1 MEQMQIQTGLSE
13 REVEERIQ
21 QGKQNTPVEAPSK
34 SVKEIV
40 LTNIFTYFNL
50 IFAVIAGLLILVGA
64 FRELT
69 FLPII
74 IANTL
79 VGIIQ
84 ECRSKKILDKLAVLH
99 APKANVIR
107 DGKKKVIRAEE
118 LVLDDIVVF
127 TAGNQIPAD
136 AIVISGEAQVNESL
150 ITGEA
155 DEITKAEGDNLLSGS
170 YIVSGKCFARL
181 TKVGADSY
189 VSKLT
194 LEAKAM
200 KEGEQSEMIRSLNK
214 LVKAV
219 GIIIIPIGMMMF
231 YQQYIL
237 SGNSLRKSVTSMTA
251 AIIGMIPEGLYL
263 LASVALVVSVMKLAQ
278 KKVLVHDMKCIETL
292 ARVNVLCVDK
302 TGTITENVM
311 KVSEII
317 AVGEEKE
324 ELEEQLGDFVFNM
337 EKDNTT
343 MEALKNYFHMSMGR
357 TAEKITTF
365 SSEYKYSSAVF
376 DGVTYIL
383 GAPEFVLREDFET
396 YREQIE
402 QQSEQGYRVL
412 VFVKYNGEVDGKVLT
427 EKAILLG
434 LVLLANPIRKNA
446 KETFHY
452 FAEQGVDIKV
462 ISGDNPMTVSKVA
475 LEAGIANAENYIDA
489 RQLQNEED
497 IEQAVRKYTVFGRVT
512 PKQKRMFVQAL
523 KKNIAN
529 AENYIDARQLQ
540 NEEDIE
546 QAVRKYTVFGRVTP
560 KQKRMF
566 VQALKKNGK
575 TVAMTG
581 DGVNDVLAL
590 KDADCSIAMASG
602 SDVASQASQLVLLES
617 DFAKMP
623 SVVAEGRQ
631 VVNNIERSASLFLVK
646 NIFSFLLSA
655 LSLIFMITYPLGPAQ
670 VSLVSMM
677 TIGTPAFLLAMEPNK
692 NLIKGKFLTNVL
704 LKALPAGLTDVI
716 MVGLL
721 ILFGSVF
728 GVSSEE
734 ISITATLLLAIV
746 GLQIL
751 FELSKPM
758 NIFRW
763 IVWFGMLFGL
773 LICVLFMGELFGIN
787 QVTLKSGLLLLVFA
801 FATMP
806 VFNHLCQFIRKA
818 EAFFIRMNEKK
829 KKRKADKYGQ

>member
-1 MEQMQIQTGLSE
+1 MEKIETSLSE

-99 APKANVIR
+99 APKANVVR
-107 DGKKKVIRAEE
+107 DGKKQIIRAEE
-118 LVLDDIVVF
+118 LVLDDVVIF

-136 AIVISGEAQVNESL
+136 AIVISGEVQVNESL

-155 DEITKAEGDNLLSGS
+155 DEITKTEGDSLLSGS
-170 YIVSGKCFARL
+170 YIVSGRCFARL

-219 GIIIIPIGMMMF
+219 GIIIIPIGIMMF

-237 SGNSLRKSVTSMTA
+237 SGNSLRGSVTSMTA

-324 ELEEQLGDFVFNM
+324 KMEEQLGNFVFNM

-343 MEALKNYFHMSMGR
+343 MEALKSHFHMSVGR

-376 DGVTYIL
+376 GGETYVL

-402 QQSEQGYRVL
+402 KQSEQGYRVL
-412 VFVKYNGEVDGKVLT
+412 VFAKYNGNADGKALT
-427 EKAILLG
+427 EKAVLLG

-489 RQLQNEED
+489 RQLQSEED
-497 IEQAVRKYTVFGRVT
+497 IA
-512 PKQKRMFVQAL
+512 
-523 KKNIAN
+523 
-529 AENYIDARQLQ
+529 
-540 NEEDIE
+540 

-721 ILFGSVF
+721 ILFGNVF
-728 GVSSEE
+728 KVSSEE

-763 IVWFGMLFGL
+763 VVWIGMMIGL
-773 LICVLFMGELFGIN
+773 LICVLFMGELFGIS
-787 QVTLKSGLLLLVFA
+787 QVTVKSGLLLLVFA

-806 VFNHLCQFIRKA
+806 VFNHLCQFIRRA
-818 EAFFIRMNEKK
+818 EEFFIRINEKK

>member
-1 MEQMQIQTGLSE
+1 MEKMQTGLSK

-21 QGKQNTPVEAPSK
+21 QGKQNIPVEAPSK

-99 APKANVIR
+99 APKANVVR
-107 DGKKKVIRAEE
+107 DGKKQIIRAEE
-118 LVLDDIVVF
+118 LVLDDVVIF
-127 TAGNQIPAD
+127 SAGNQIPAD

-155 DEITKAEGDNLLSGS
+155 DEITKTEGDSLLSGS
-170 YIVSGKCFARL
+170 YIVSGRCFARL

-219 GIIIIPIGMMMF
+219 GIIIIPIGIMMF

-237 SGNSLRKSVTSMTA
+237 SDNSLRGSVTSMTA

-324 ELEEQLGDFVFNM
+324 KLEEQLGDFVFNM

-343 MEALKNYFHMSMGR
+343 MEALKSHFHMSMGR

-376 DGVTYIL
+376 GGETYVL

-402 QQSEQGYRVL
+402 KQSEQGYRVL
-412 VFVKYNGEVDGKVLT
+412 VFAKYNGNADGKALT
-427 EKAILLG
+427 EKAVLLG

-489 RQLQNEED
+489 RQLQSEED
-497 IEQAVRKYTVFGRVT
+497 IA
-512 PKQKRMFVQAL
+512 
-523 KKNIAN
+523 
-529 AENYIDARQLQ
+529 
-540 NEEDIE
+540 

-721 ILFGSVF
+721 ILFGNVF
-728 GVSSEE
+728 KVSSEE

-763 IVWFGMLFGL
+763 VVWIGMMIGL
-773 LICVLFMGELFGIN
+773 LICVLFMGELFGIS
-787 QVTLKSGLLLLVFA
+787 QVTVKSGLLLLVFA

-806 VFNHLCQFIRKA
+806 VFNHLCQFIRRA
-818 EAFFIRMNEKK
+818 EEFFIRINEKK

>member
-357 TAEKITTF
+357 AAEKITTF

-462 ISGDNPMTVSKVA
+462 ISGDNPMTVSKVS
-475 LEAGIANAENYIDA
+475 LEAG
-489 RQLQNEED
+489 
-497 IEQAVRKYTVFGRVT
+497 
-512 PKQKRMFVQAL
+512 
-523 KKNIAN
+523 IAN

>member
-1 MEQMQIQTGLSE
+1 MEKIQTGLSE

-21 QGKQNTPVEAPSK
+21 QGKQNIPVEAPSK

-99 APKANVIR
+99 APKANVVR
-107 DGKKKVIRAEE
+107 DGKKQIIRAEE
-118 LVLDDIVVF
+118 LVLDDVVIF

-155 DEITKAEGDNLLSGS
+155 DEITKTEGDSLLSGS
-170 YIVSGKCFARL
+170 YIVSGRCFARL

-200 KEGEQSEMIRSLNK
+200 KEGERSEIIRSLNK

-219 GIIIIPIGMMMF
+219 GIIIIPIGIMMF

-237 SGNSLRKSVTSMTA
+237 SGNSLRGSVTSMTA

-324 ELEEQLGDFVFNM
+324 KLEEQLGDFVFNM

-343 MEALKNYFHMSMGR
+343 MEALKSHFHMSMGR

-376 DGVTYIL
+376 GGETYVL

-402 QQSEQGYRVL
+402 KQSEQGYRVL
-412 VFVKYNGEVDGKVLT
+412 VFAKYNGNADGKALT
-427 EKAILLG
+427 EKAVLLG

-489 RQLQNEED
+489 RQLQSEED
-497 IEQAVRKYTVFGRVT
+497 IAQAVRKYTVFGRVT
-512 PKQKRMFVQAL
+512 PKQKKNVCTGF
-523 KKNIAN
+523 KKEW
-529 AENYIDARQLQ
+529 EN
-540 NEEDIE
+540 
-546 QAVRKYTVFGRVTP
+546 
-560 KQKRMF
+560 
-566 VQALKKNGK
+566 
-575 TVAMTG
+575 
-581 DGVNDVLAL
+581 
-590 KDADCSIAMASG
+590 G
-602 SDVASQASQLVLLES
+602 SD
-617 DFAKMP
+617 D
-623 SVVAEGRQ
+623 R
-631 VVNNIERSASLFLVK
+631 
-646 NIFSFLLSA
+646 
-655 LSLIFMITYPLGPAQ
+655 
-670 VSLVSMM
+670 
-677 TIGTPAFLLAMEPNK
+677 
-692 NLIKGKFLTNVL
+692 
-704 LKALPAGLTDVI
+704 
-716 MVGLL
+716 
-721 ILFGSVF
+721 
-728 GVSSEE
+728 
-734 ISITATLLLAIV
+734 
-746 GLQIL
+746 
-751 FELSKPM
+751 
-758 NIFRW
+758 
-763 IVWFGMLFGL
+763 
-773 LICVLFMGELFGIN
+773 
-787 QVTLKSGLLLLVFA
+787 
-801 FATMP
+801 
-806 VFNHLCQFIRKA
+806 
-818 EAFFIRMNEKK
+818 
-829 KKRKADKYGQ
+829 

>member
-1 MEQMQIQTGLSE
+1 MEKIQTGLSE

-21 QGKQNTPVEAPSK
+21 QGKQNIPVEAPSK

-99 APKANVIR
+99 APKANVVR
-107 DGKKKVIRAEE
+107 DGKKQIIRAEE
-118 LVLDDIVVF
+118 LVLDDVVIF

-155 DEITKAEGDNLLSGS
+155 DEITKTEGDSLLSGS
-170 YIVSGKCFARL
+170 YIVSGRCFARL

-219 GIIIIPIGMMMF
+219 GIIIIPIGIMMF

-237 SGNSLRKSVTSMTA
+237 SGNSLRGSVTSMTA

-324 ELEEQLGDFVFNM
+324 KMEEQLGNFVFNM

-343 MEALKNYFHMSMGR
+343 MEALKSHFHMSVGR

-376 DGVTYIL
+376 GGETYVL

-402 QQSEQGYRVL
+402 KQSEQGYRVL
-412 VFVKYNGEVDGKVLT
+412 VFAKYNGNADGKALT
-427 EKAILLG
+427 EKAVLLG

-489 RQLQNEED
+489 RQLQSEED
-497 IEQAVRKYTVFGRVT
+497 IA
-512 PKQKRMFVQAL
+512 
-523 KKNIAN
+523 
-529 AENYIDARQLQ
+529 
-540 NEEDIE
+540 

-721 ILFGSVF
+721 ILFGNVF
-728 GVSSEE
+728 KVSSEE

-763 IVWFGMLFGL
+763 VVWSGMMIGL
-773 LICVLFMGELFGIN
+773 LICVLFMGELFGIS
-787 QVTLKSGLLLLVFA
+787 QVTVKSGLLLLVFA

-806 VFNHLCQFIRKA
+806 VFNHLCQFIRRA
-818 EAFFIRMNEKK
+818 EEFFIRINEKK

>member
-118 LVLDDIVVF
+118 LVLDDIVIF

-155 DEITKAEGDNLLSGS
+155 DEITKTEGDNLLSGS

-292 ARVNVLCVDK
+292 ARVNVVCVDK

-357 TAEKITTF
+357 AAEKITTF

-475 LEAGIANAENYIDA
+475 LEAG
-489 RQLQNEED
+489 
-497 IEQAVRKYTVFGRVT
+497 
-512 PKQKRMFVQAL
+512 
-523 KKNIAN
+523 IAN

>member
-1 MEQMQIQTGLSE
+1 MEKIQTGLSE

-21 QGKQNTPVEAPSK
+21 QGKQNIPVEAPSK

-99 APKANVIR
+99 APKANVVR
-107 DGKKKVIRAEE
+107 DGKKQIIRAEE
-118 LVLDDIVVF
+118 LVLDDVVIF

-155 DEITKAEGDNLLSGS
+155 DEITKTEGDSLLSGS
-170 YIVSGKCFARL
+170 YIVSGRCFARL

-219 GIIIIPIGMMMF
+219 GIIIIPIGIMMF

-237 SGNSLRKSVTSMTA
+237 SGNSLRGSVTSMTA

-324 ELEEQLGDFVFNM
+324 KLEEQLGDFVFNM

-343 MEALKNYFHMSMGR
+343 MEALKSHFHMSMGR

-376 DGVTYIL
+376 GGETYVL

-402 QQSEQGYRVL
+402 KQSEQGYRVL
-412 VFVKYNGEVDGKVLT
+412 VFAKYNGNADGKALT
-427 EKAILLG
+427 EKAVLLG

-489 RQLQNEED
+489 RQLQSEED
-497 IEQAVRKYTVFGRVT
+497 IA
-512 PKQKRMFVQAL
+512 
-523 KKNIAN
+523 
-529 AENYIDARQLQ
+529 
-540 NEEDIE
+540 

-670 VSLVSMM
+670 VSFVSMM

-721 ILFGSVF
+721 ILFGNVF
-728 GVSSEE
+728 KVSSEE

-763 IVWFGMLFGL
+763 VVWIGMMIGL
-773 LICVLFMGELFGIN
+773 LICVLFMGELFGIS
-787 QVTLKSGLLLLVFA
+787 QVTMKSGLLLLVFA

-806 VFNHLCQFIRKA
+806 VFNHLCQFIRRA
-818 EAFFIRMNEKK
+818 EEFFIRINEKK

>member
-1 MEQMQIQTGLSE
+1 MEKIQIGLSE

-21 QGKQNTPVEAPSK
+21 QGKQNIPVEAPSK

-99 APKANVIR
+99 APKANVVR
-107 DGKKKVIRAEE
+107 DGKKQIIRAEE
-118 LVLDDIVVF
+118 LVLDDVVIF

-155 DEITKAEGDNLLSGS
+155 DEITKTEGDSLLSGS
-170 YIVSGKCFARL
+170 YIVSGRCFARL

-219 GIIIIPIGMMMF
+219 GIIIIPIGIMMF

-237 SGNSLRKSVTSMTA
+237 SGNSLRGSVTSMTA

-324 ELEEQLGDFVFNM
+324 KLEEQLGDFVFNM

-343 MEALKNYFHMSMGR
+343 MEALKSHFHMSMGR

-376 DGVTYIL
+376 GGETYVL

-402 QQSEQGYRVL
+402 KQSEQGYRVL
-412 VFVKYNGEVDGKVLT
+412 VFAKYNGNADGKALT
-427 EKAILLG
+427 EKAVLLG

-489 RQLQNEED
+489 RQLQSEED
-497 IEQAVRKYTVFGRVT
+497 IA
-512 PKQKRMFVQAL
+512 
-523 KKNIAN
+523 
-529 AENYIDARQLQ
+529 
-540 NEEDIE
+540 

-721 ILFGSVF
+721 ILFGNVF
-728 GVSSEE
+728 KVSSEE

-763 IVWFGMLFGL
+763 VVWIGMMIGL
-773 LICVLFMGELFGIN
+773 LICVLFMGELFGIS
-787 QVTLKSGLLLLVFA
+787 QVTMKSGLLLLVFA

-806 VFNHLCQFIRKA
+806 VFNHLCQFIRRA
-818 EAFFIRMNEKK
+818 EEFFIRINEKK

>member
-1 MEQMQIQTGLSE
+1 MEKMQTGLSK

-21 QGKQNTPVEAPSK
+21 QGKQNIPVEAPSK

-99 APKANVIR
+99 APKANVVR
-107 DGKKKVIRAEE
+107 DGKKQIIRAEE
-118 LVLDDIVVF
+118 LVLDDVVIF
-127 TAGNQIPAD
+127 SAGNQIPAD

-155 DEITKAEGDNLLSGS
+155 DEITKTEGDSLLSGS
-170 YIVSGKCFARL
+170 YIVSGRCFARL

-219 GIIIIPIGMMMF
+219 GIIIIPIGIMMF

-237 SGNSLRKSVTSMTA
+237 SDNSLRGSVTSMTA

-324 ELEEQLGDFVFNM
+324 KLEEQLGDFVFNM

-343 MEALKNYFHMSMGR
+343 MEALKSHFHMSMGR

-376 DGVTYIL
+376 GGETYVL

-402 QQSEQGYRVL
+402 KQSEQGYRVL
-412 VFVKYNGEVDGKVLT
+412 VFAKYNGNADGKALT
-427 EKAILLG
+427 EKAVLLG

-489 RQLQNEED
+489 RQLQSEED
-497 IEQAVRKYTVFGRVT
+497 IA
-512 PKQKRMFVQAL
+512 
-523 KKNIAN
+523 
-529 AENYIDARQLQ
+529 
-540 NEEDIE
+540 

-721 ILFGSVF
+721 ILFGNVF
-728 GVSSEE
+728 KVSSEE
-734 ISITATLLLAIV
+734 MSITATLLLAIV

-763 IVWFGMLFGL
+763 VVWIGMMIGL
-773 LICVLFMGELFGIN
+773 LICVLFMGELFGIS
-787 QVTLKSGLLLLVFA
+787 QVTVKSGLLLLVFA

-806 VFNHLCQFIRKA
+806 VFNHLCQFIRRA
-818 EAFFIRMNEKK
+818 EEFFIRINEKK

>member
-1 MEQMQIQTGLSE
+1 MENIEMQLGLSE
-13 REVEERIQ
+13 KEVEERIQ
-21 QGKQNTPVEAPSK
+21 GGKQNTPVEAPSK

-40 LTNIFTYFNL
+40 LTNVFTYFNL

-79 VGIIQ
+79 VGIVQ
-84 ECRSKKILDKLAVLH
+84 EYRSKKILDKLAVLH

-107 DGKKKVIRAEE
+107 EGKRKIIRAEE
-118 LVLDDIVVF
+118 LVLDDVVVF
-127 TAGNQIPAD
+127 AAGNQIPAD
-136 AIVISGEAQVNESL
+136 AIVVSGEVQVNESL

-155 DEITKAEGDNLLSGS
+155 DEITKVKGDSVLSGS
-170 YIVSGKCFARL
+170 YIVSGRCLAKL

-194 LEAKAM
+194 LEAKAV

-219 GIIIIPIGMMMF
+219 GIIIIPIGLMMF

-237 SGNSLRKSVTSMTA
+237 SENTLRKSVTSMTA

-263 LASVALVVSVMKLAQ
+263 LASVALVVSVMKLAK

-311 KVSEII
+311 KVNEII
-317 AVGEEKE
+317 SYGEDKG
-324 ELEEQLGDFVFNM
+324 ELEEQLSDFVFNM

-343 MEALKNYFHMSMGR
+343 MEALKNHFRMHMGR
-357 TAEKITTF
+357 TADKITTF
-365 SSEYKYSSAVF
+365 SSEYKYSSAVL
-376 DGVTYIL
+376 DGITYVL
-383 GAPEFVLREDFET
+383 GAPEFVLREEFET
-396 YREQIE
+396 YREEIE
-402 QQSEQGYRVL
+402 KQSEQGYRVL
-412 VFVKYNGEVDGKVLT
+412 VFAKYDGETDGKALT
-427 EKAILLG
+427 EKATLLG
-434 LVLLANPIRKNA
+434 LILLSNPIRKNA

-475 LEAGIANAENYIDA
+475 LEAGIANAENYVDA
-489 RQLQNEED
+489 RQLKSEED
-497 IEQAVRKYTVFGRVT
+497 IDVAVRRYTVFGRVT

-523 KKNIAN
+523 KK
-529 AENYIDARQLQ
+529 D
-540 NEEDIE
+540 
-546 QAVRKYTVFGRVTP
+546 
-560 KQKRMF
+560 
-566 VQALKKNGK
+566 GK

-763 IVWFGMLFGL
+763 VVWFGMLFGL

-787 QVTLKSGLLLLVFA
+787 QITLKSGLLLLVFA

-818 EAFFIRMNEKK
+818 EEFFIRINEKK
-829 KKRKADKYGQ
+829 KKRKAEKYGQ

>member
-1 MEQMQIQTGLSE
+1 MEKIQTGLSE

-21 QGKQNTPVEAPSK
+21 QGKQNIPVEAPSK

-99 APKANVIR
+99 APKANVVR
-107 DGKKKVIRAEE
+107 DGKKQIIRAEE
-118 LVLDDIVVF
+118 LVLDDVVIF

-155 DEITKAEGDNLLSGS
+155 DEITKTEGDSLLSGS
-170 YIVSGKCFARL
+170 YIVSGRCFARL

-200 KEGEQSEMIRSLNK
+200 KEGEQSEMVRSLNK

-219 GIIIIPIGMMMF
+219 GIIIIPIGIMMF

-237 SGNSLRKSVTSMTA
+237 SGNSLRGSVTSMTA

-324 ELEEQLGDFVFNM
+324 KLEEQLGDFVFNM

-343 MEALKNYFHMSMGR
+343 MEALKSHFHMSMGR

-376 DGVTYIL
+376 GGETYVL

-402 QQSEQGYRVL
+402 KQSEQGYRVL
-412 VFVKYNGEVDGKVLT
+412 VFAKYNGNADGKALT
-427 EKAILLG
+427 EKAVLLG

-489 RQLQNEED
+489 RQLQSEED
-497 IEQAVRKYTVFGRVT
+497 IA
-512 PKQKRMFVQAL
+512 
-523 KKNIAN
+523 
-529 AENYIDARQLQ
+529 
-540 NEEDIE
+540 

-721 ILFGSVF
+721 ILFGNVF
-728 GVSSEE
+728 KVSSEE

-763 IVWFGMLFGL
+763 VVWIGMMIGL
-773 LICVLFMGELFGIN
+773 LICVLFMGELFGIS
-787 QVTLKSGLLLLVFA
+787 QVTMKSGLLLLVFA

-806 VFNHLCQFIRKA
+806 VFNHLCQFIRRA
-818 EAFFIRMNEKK
+818 EEFFIRINEKK

>member
-1 MEQMQIQTGLSE
+1 MEKIQTGLSE

-21 QGKQNTPVEAPSK
+21 QGKQNIPVEAPSK

-99 APKANVIR
+99 APKSNVVR
-107 DGKKKVIRAEE
+107 DGKKQIIRAEE
-118 LVLDDIVVF
+118 LVLDDVVIF

-155 DEITKAEGDNLLSGS
+155 DEITKTEGDSLLSGS
-170 YIVSGKCFARL
+170 YIVSGRCFARL

-219 GIIIIPIGMMMF
+219 GIIIIPIGIMMF

-237 SGNSLRKSVTSMTA
+237 SGNSLRGSVTSMTA

-324 ELEEQLGDFVFNM
+324 KLEEQLGDFVFNM

-343 MEALKNYFHMSMGR
+343 MEALKSHFHMSMGR

-376 DGVTYIL
+376 GGETYVL

-402 QQSEQGYRVL
+402 KQSEQGYRVL
-412 VFVKYNGEVDGKVLT
+412 VFAKYNGNADGKALT
-427 EKAILLG
+427 EKAVLLG

-489 RQLQNEED
+489 RQLQSEED
-497 IEQAVRKYTVFGRVT
+497 IA
-512 PKQKRMFVQAL
+512 
-523 KKNIAN
+523 
-529 AENYIDARQLQ
+529 
-540 NEEDIE
+540 

-721 ILFGSVF
+721 ILFGNVF
-728 GVSSEE
+728 KVSSEE

-763 IVWFGMLFGL
+763 VVWIGMMIGL
-773 LICVLFMGELFGIN
+773 LICVLFMGELFGIS
-787 QVTLKSGLLLLVFA
+787 QVTMKSGLLLLVFA

-806 VFNHLCQFIRKA
+806 VFNHLCQFIRRA
-818 EAFFIRMNEKK
+818 EEFFIRINEKK

>member
-1 MEQMQIQTGLSE
+1 MEKIQTGLSE

-21 QGKQNTPVEAPSK
+21 QGKQNIPVEAPSK

-99 APKANVIR
+99 APKANVVR
-107 DGKKKVIRAEE
+107 DGKKQIIRAEE
-118 LVLDDIVVF
+118 LVLDDVVIF

-155 DEITKAEGDNLLSGS
+155 DEITKTEGDSLLSGS
-170 YIVSGKCFARL
+170 YIVSGRCFARL

-219 GIIIIPIGMMMF
+219 GIIIIPIGIMMF

-237 SGNSLRKSVTSMTA
+237 SGNSLRGSVTSMTA

-324 ELEEQLGDFVFNM
+324 KLEEQLGDFVFNM

-343 MEALKNYFHMSMGR
+343 MEALKSHFHMSMGR

-376 DGVTYIL
+376 GGETYVL

-402 QQSEQGYRVL
+402 KQSEQGYRVL
-412 VFVKYNGEVDGKVLT
+412 VFAKYNGNADGKALT
-427 EKAILLG
+427 EKAVLLG

-489 RQLQNEED
+489 RQLQSEED
-497 IEQAVRKYTVFGRVT
+497 IA
-512 PKQKRMFVQAL
+512 
-523 KKNIAN
+523 
-529 AENYIDARQLQ
+529 
-540 NEEDIE
+540 

-590 KDADCSIAMASG
+590 KNADCSIAMASG

-721 ILFGSVF
+721 ILFGNVF
-728 GVSSEE
+728 KVSSEE

-763 IVWFGMLFGL
+763 VVWIGMMIGL
-773 LICVLFMGELFGIN
+773 LICVLFMGELFGIS
-787 QVTLKSGLLLLVFA
+787 QVTMKSGLLLLVFA

-806 VFNHLCQFIRKA
+806 VFNHLCQFIRRA
-818 EAFFIRMNEKK
+818 EEFFIRINEKK